1 MKKWQ
6 EKRNYRRF
14 KDENGNAIA
23 NVITVDGEIV
33 EVTDAVYQVYSQTD
47 RRERYITEEVEPGM
61 ILSLDKLLEDEIPLE
76 TLGVELEDS
85 AESLVL
91 EREQLDMI
99 SQQKSILYSA
109 LDSLDQPERQLI
121 ESLFFEEVSIRE
133 YSRRIGVTHRAIIK
147 RRDRILVKLKSFF
160 ENFDK

>member
-6 EKRNYRRF
+6 EKRNYQRF
-14 KDENGNAIA
+14 KDENGNVIA
-23 NVITVDGEIV
+23 NAITVDGEIV
-33 EVTDAVYQVYSQTD
+33 EVTDAVYQVYAQAD

-61 ILSLDKLLEDEIPLE
+61 ILSLDKLLEDEVPLE

-91 EREQLDMI
+91 EREQSGMI
-99 SQQKSILYSA
+99 SQQRGILYSA
-109 LDSLDQPERQLI
+109 LDSLDQSERQLI
-121 ESLFFEEVSIRE
+121 EALFFERVSIRE

-147 RRDRILVKLKSFF
+147 RRDHVLKKLKSFF

>member
-23 NVITVDGEIV
+23 NVITVDGETV
-33 EVTDAVYQVYSQTD
+33 EVTDAVYQVYAQVD

-61 ILSLDKLLEDEIPLE
+61 ILSLDKFLEEEVPLE
-76 TLGVELEDS
+76 TLGVELEES

-91 EREQLDMI
+91 EREQLEMI

-121 ESLFFEEVSIRE
+121 EALFFEEVSIRE

-147 RRDRILVKLKSFF
+147 RRDHVLKKTQKFF
-160 ENFDK
+160 RKF

>member
-1 MKKWQ
+1 MKKRQ

-23 NVITVDGEIV
+23 NVITVDGETV
-33 EVTDAVYQVYSQTD
+33 EVTDAVYQVYAQVD

-61 ILSLDKLLEDEIPLE
+61 ILSLDKFLEEEVTLE
-76 TLGVELEDS
+76 TLGVELEES

-91 EREQLDMI
+91 EREQLEMI

-121 ESLFFEEVSIRE
+121 EALFFEEVSIRE

-147 RRDRILVKLKSFF
+147 RRDYVLKKTQKFF
-160 ENFDK
+160 RKF